1 MQTTL
6 EHMSIWGLISEASLV
21 VQAVMMIL
29 VLASVS
35 SWYLIIRR
43 SVALRLLPAVGFGRS
58 PSPPLP
64 AWTTADAAIAS
75 TEY

>member
-6 EHMSIWGLISEASLV
+6 EHMSVWGLISEASLV

-43 SVALRLLPAVGFGRS
+43 SVA
-58 PSPPLP
+58 
-64 AWTTADAAIAS
+64 
-75 TEY
+75 

>member
-21 VQAVMMIL
+21 VQAVVANL
-29 VLASVS
+29 VLASFS

-43 SVALRLLPAVGFGRS
+43 SAALH
-58 PSPPLP
+58 
-64 AWTTADAAIAS
+64 
-75 TEY
+75 